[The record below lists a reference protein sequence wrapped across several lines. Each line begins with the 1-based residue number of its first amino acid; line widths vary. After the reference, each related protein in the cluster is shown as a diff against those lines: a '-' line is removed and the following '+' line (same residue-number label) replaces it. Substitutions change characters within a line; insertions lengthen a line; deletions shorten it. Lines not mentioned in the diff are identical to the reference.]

1 MQSPLRRFDKELKT
15 LLQYNARQNIEHPVM
30 TMSARAQFVI
40 GSIEN
45 IIAGDISS
53 RTAIRSVQMELAE
66 LLAYI
71 AYRLAR
77 GGQRADHG
85 REMPTRHTIRHF
97 VVRFSSGLIYEFMA
111 LPYYD
116 RVAASKFADSHV
128 RPMLRCAIKILRP
141 LTEPQ
146 IGETL

>member
-1 MQSPLRRFDKELKT
+1 M
-15 LLQYNARQNIEHPVM
+15 A
-30 TMSARAQFVI
+30 VI

-77 GGQRADHG
+77 GGQRAVSQSFEWLD
-85 REMPTRHTIRHF
+85 
-97 VVRFSSGLIYEFMA
+97 
-111 LPYYD
+111 
-116 RVAASKFADSHV
+116 
-128 RPMLRCAIKILRP
+128 
-141 LTEPQ
+141 
-146 IGETL
+146 